1 MPCENW
7 DDAMIPIT
15 YNLRSLAVRKTT
27 TIATALG
34 IALVV
39 FVLAASQMLAS
50 GIRNTLGKSGRD
62 DHALVL
68 RKGADNEMS
77 SNVETRLVN
86 LILASPGVK
95 RDASGKPQGV
105 AELLLVIALE
115 KAGAAGQVS
124 NVTLRGVPDDL
135 LEFNQDIHV
144 VTGRP
149 ARAGADEVIIGK
161 RLEGQFQGLRLG
173 ESFEIKKNRRVQVV
187 GIFESDGSS
196 RESEILCDVELVR
209 TSFGREGVVSSVTV
223 ALESPSKFDSFKAAM
238 EHDKQLGLQAISQ
251 PAYYQKQSEGTANL
265 VTFLG
270 GAIVFF
276 FSVGATIGAMIT
288 MYAAVSHRKRE
299 IGTLRA
305 LGFSRFTI
313 LSSFLLEAV
322 LLTVI
327 GGAIGA
333 LASLG
338 MGFVHF
344 SMMNMN
350 SWSEITFSFDPSP
363 AIVLTA
369 VLVGAFM
376 GVFGGLMPAL
386 QAARISP
393 TEAMRD

>member
-1 MPCENW
+1 
-7 DDAMIPIT
+7 MIPIT

-39 FVLAASQMLAS
+39 FVLASSRMLAN
-50 GIRNTLGKSGRD
+50 GIHNTLGKSGHA
-62 DHALVL
+62 DHAIVL
-68 RKGADNEMS
+68 RKGSENELS
-77 SNVETRLVN
+77 SNIESRLVN
-86 LILASPGVK
+86 LILAAPGVQ
-95 RDASGKPQGV
+95 RAASGKPQGV
-105 AELLLVIALE
+105 AEVVVVIALE
-115 KAGAAGQVS
+115 KAGTIGQVA
-124 NVTLRGVPDDL
+124 NVTLRGVPEDL
-135 LEFNQDIHV
+135 LEFNKDIRV
-144 VTGRP
+144 VSGAA

-161 RLEGQFQGLRLG
+161 RIAGQFQGLKLG
-173 ESFEIKKNRRVQVV
+173 ESFEIKKNRPVKVV
-187 GIFESDGSS
+187 GIFEADGSS
-196 RESEILCDVELVR
+196 RESEILADVELVR
-209 TSFGREGVVSSVTV
+209 SSFGREGLVSSVTV
-223 ALESPSKFDSFKAAM
+223 ALESPSKFDTFKAAM
-238 EHDKQLGLQAISQ
+238 EHDKQLGLQAFTQ
-251 PAYYQKQSEGTANL
+251 PGYYQKQSEGTATL

-305 LGFSRFTI
+305 LGFSRRTV

-327 GGAIGA
+327 GGALGA

-344 SMMNMN
+344 SMMNMS
-350 SWSEITFSFDPSP
+350 SWSEITFSFDPTI
-363 AIVLTA
+363 AIVLSA
-369 VLVGAFM
+369 VMVGGFM
-376 GVFGGLMPAL
+376 GVFGGLLPAL